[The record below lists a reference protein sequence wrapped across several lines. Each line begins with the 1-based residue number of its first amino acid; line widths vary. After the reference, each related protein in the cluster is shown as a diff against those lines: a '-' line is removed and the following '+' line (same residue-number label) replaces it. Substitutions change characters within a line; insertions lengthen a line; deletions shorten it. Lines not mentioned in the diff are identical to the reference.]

1 MNIFKYLKKEVE
13 YGANGTKDYV
23 LKKLTKV
30 KLQSNL

>member
-23 LKKLTKV
+23 IKKTIKKIV
-30 KLQSNL
+30 KSK